1 MANLETV
8 YLGMELRNPVIISSS
23 GLTNSVEKIKKL
35 EKAGAG
41 AVVLKSLFE
50 EQINYETGRLMLD
63 TDYPEASDYLSV
75 YTRENS
81 IEEYLKLIS
90 DAKRE
95 VSIPV
100 IASINCISSDEWV
113 DFARKIEEA
122 GADALEINVY
132 VLPTNKNAQTA
143 EYENVYF
150 DLAGKIRKA
159 IDKPVAMKLGNHFTN
174 ILAIINRL
182 NAAQINGVVLF
193 NRFYEPDIDI
203 EKMRIVSSEVFS
215 SPSDIRQSL
224 RWIGIVYDKIPKIDL
239 AASTG
244 IHDGNGVIK
253 QLLAGAKVT
262 QICSTIYKNGVGQI
276 GRILQD
282 LNSWMDKH
290 SYENIDE
297 FRGKLS
303 YKSLADPTH
312 YERSQF
318 MKYFSSI
325 Q

>member
-312 YERSQF
+312 
-318 MKYFSSI
+318 
-325 Q
+325 